1 MTYIKCCD
9 KPNIL
14 LFYQGVAH
22 NIRLILLITFLF
34 MQKKKHLLI
43 GMVLTPN
50 HNKGV

>member
-34 MQKKKHLLI
+34 MQKKTSFDWNGFNTK
-43 GMVLTPN
+43 P
-50 HNKGV
+50 